1 MEMIIIIIITMKICK
16 EKKFSKG
23 GGWDQ
28 FQGKKY
34 ERGEKL
40 AIENWHFMLWKM
52 DFGEKKSGFHLHF
65 ETLAIAFLKEK
76 EQG

>member
-16 EKKFSKG
+16 EQKMLKG
-23 GGWDQ
+23 RWLELVLGE
-28 FQGKKY
+28 KY
-34 ERGEKL
+34 ERSETV
-40 AIENWHFMLWKM
+40 AIENWHFMLWKV
-52 DFGEKKSGFHLHF
+52 DFGEKITGFHLHF